1 MAAIF
6 AVETEG
12 GMSNTLFDSTIE
24 TRGLTKRY
32 GGLIAL
38 DSIDLQF
45 LAGETTGV
53 IGPNGAGKSTLIG
66 LLGGALPP
74 SAGQIIFEG
83 KDVSQMPASVRA
95 RLGIGRTYQLPRP
108 FAGLT
113 IRENLLTALFSRD
126 PWISYRKANAE
137 VDDVL
142 EKCGLTKFS
151 KIRGADLPL
160 LRRKRLEVGRALMLR
175 PRLLMLDEVGA
186 GLVEHEIDELI
197 ALIKSL
203 QGHKTTIILIEH
215 VIRIVREC
223 CKNLYV
229 LNFGKKFAEGLTEN
243 VLASDDV
250 AAVYLGTAEHVLQN
264 ERAVV
269 ARDPS
274 HQRIKFQRVDTQGQK
289 VNLKGAP
296 LLRLNGI
303 CAGYGQAKVL
313 NNLSFDV
320 AKGEV
325 VAVLGPNGA
334 GKTTLAKVVAGEI
347 RPTAGELIFG
357 TQDITRIGA
366 HKRFAA
372 GIAHC
377 MEGRRIFSE
386 LSIEENLR
394 IAIRNQN
401 KSEVDTR
408 IQEIYDLFPVL
419 KQRRHS
425 PGTSL
430 SGGQLQMLA
439 IGRALVSRP
448 SLVVFDEISLGLA
461 PVVMDQLYAALATLR
476 DKGLTMLVVEQDA
489 ERVLEL
495 ADNVHV
501 IQQGQILLSD
511 TAARLSGDGRLR
523 EIYLGTS

>member
-1 MAAIF
+1 MINSLSEAA
-6 AVETEG
+6 
-12 GMSNTLFDSTIE
+12 IE

-32 GGLIAL
+32 GGLTAL
-38 DSIDLQF
+38 DNVDLRF
-45 LAGETTGV
+45 PAGEITGI

-74 SAGQIIFEG
+74 SAGQIIFNG
-83 KDVSQMPASVRA
+83 RDISKMPASARA
-95 RLGIGRTYQLPRP
+95 RLGVGRTYQLPRP
-108 FAGLT
+108 FSGLT
-113 IRENLLTALFSRD
+113 VRENLLTALFSCE
-126 PWISYRKANAE
+126 PFVSTRKANAE
-137 VDDVL
+137 VDRILD
-142 EKCGLTKFS
+142 KCGLTQFS
-151 KIRGADLPL
+151 NIRGSDLPL
-160 LRRKRLEVGRALMLR
+160 LRRKRLEVGRALMLK

-203 QGHKTTIILIEH
+203 QGSKTTIILIEH
-215 VIRIVREC
+215 VIHVVREC

-229 LNFGKKFAEGLTEN
+229 LNFGKKFAEGLTET

-250 AAVYLGTAEHVLQN
+250 AAVYLGTADHVLQS
-264 ERAVV
+264 ERGVL
-269 ARDPS
+269 ARNPS
-274 HQRIKFQRVDTQGQK
+274 HQRIEFQRIDAQGNK
-289 VNLKGAP
+289 IELKSPP
-296 LLRLNGI
+296 LLSLSGI

-313 NNLSFDV
+313 NNLSFNV
-320 AKGEV
+320 VKGEI
-325 VAVLGPNGA
+325 VAVLGANGA

-347 RPTAGELIFG
+347 RPTAGQLKFETL
-357 TQDITRIGA
+357 DITRMPA

-377 MEGRRIFSE
+377 MEGRRIFAE

-394 IAIRNQN
+394 IAIRNQSKAEIN
-401 KSEVDTR
+401 VR
-408 IQEIYDLFPVL
+408 IEEIYELFPVL

-425 PGTSL
+425 PGTSM

-461 PVVMDQLYAALATLR
+461 PVVMDQLYAALLTLR
-476 DKGLTMLVVEQDA
+476 DKGLTMLIVEQDA

-501 IQQGQILLSD
+501 IQHGKILLSD
-511 TAARLSGDGRLR
+511 TAARLSGDSRLR
-523 EIYLGTS
+523 NIYLGTS